1 MSKPD
6 GMYWTCKP
14 LRREHEPEAMVEP
27 WKGAY
32 ETHVPGGSDGIIWV
46 GDDPIP
52 TSRDSSRDNAWAGDK
67 DLHEKAS
74 DAWRAYSGWLNE
86 RKEHYEEQYDHAV
99 RKLEEAQR
107 DEDDAAKLKEIL
119 DDKR

>member
-1 MSKPD
+1 MSKPE
-6 GMYWTCKP
+6 GIYWTCKP

-67 DLHEKAS
+67 DLHAKAS
-74 DAWRAYSGWLNE
+74 DAWLAYAEWTRDRECHYADEHDRAVTRLQE
-86 RKEHYEEQYDHAV
+86 ARK
-99 RKLEEAQR
+99 
-107 DEDDAAKLKEIL
+107 DESDATKMKEIL
-119 DDKR
+119 GDQ